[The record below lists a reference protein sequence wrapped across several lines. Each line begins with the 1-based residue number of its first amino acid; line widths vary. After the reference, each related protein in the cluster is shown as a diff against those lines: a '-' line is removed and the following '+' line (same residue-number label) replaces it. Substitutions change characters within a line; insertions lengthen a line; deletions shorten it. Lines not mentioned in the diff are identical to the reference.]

1 MEQVVV
7 LGSLNMDQVI
17 RVKKNAEKRRNH
29 TGSGN
34 E

>member
-17 RVKKNAEKRRNH
+17 RVKKCRKKEKPYWVW
-29 TGSGN
+29 